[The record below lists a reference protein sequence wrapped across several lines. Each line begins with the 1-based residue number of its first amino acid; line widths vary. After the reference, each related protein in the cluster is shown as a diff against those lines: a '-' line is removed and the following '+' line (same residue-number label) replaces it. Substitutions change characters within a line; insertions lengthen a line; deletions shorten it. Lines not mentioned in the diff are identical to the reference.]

1 LKQRPVTKQV
11 WKKKVGANSNKVS
24 REIDAVILMDRT
36 VDLLTPFVTQLSYQG
51 LIDEFLDIE
60 INKISIDKS
69 IPYPTDDQGQP
80 TQPGDKI
87 NFYLTDLIFN
97 SIKDLVWQESSKYL
111 SNEFR
116 TFGTYKASRKDAV
129 PSNVEELRKDMET
142 LDRYKKATSNF
153 YILDHI
159 NKFVTRGTKAKL
171 RQIEQ
176 VRKSVEIGL
185 LARD

>member
-1 LKQRPVTKQV
+1 
-11 WKKKVGANSNKVS
+11 
-24 REIDAVILMDRT
+24 MDRS
-36 VDLLTPFVTQLSYQG
+36 VDMLTPFVTQLSYQG

-69 IPYPTDDQGQP
+69 IPFPTDEEGKP
-80 TQPGDKI
+80 VPPGDKV
-87 NFYLTDLIFN
+87 NFYLTDPIFS

-116 TFGTYKASRKDAV
+116 TFAAYKASRKDIV

-142 LDRYKKATSNF
+142 LDRYKKATSSF
-153 YILDHI
+153 FILDYI
-159 NKFVTRGTKAKL
+159 NKIVTRGTKAKL

-176 VRKSVEIGL
+176 VSQISFRTTCKNSIQPRRVWSSFQV
-185 LARD
+185 